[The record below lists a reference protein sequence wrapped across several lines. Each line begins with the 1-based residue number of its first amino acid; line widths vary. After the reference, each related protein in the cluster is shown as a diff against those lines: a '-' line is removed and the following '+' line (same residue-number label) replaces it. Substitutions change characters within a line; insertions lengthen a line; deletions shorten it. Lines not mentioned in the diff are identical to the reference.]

1 KGFITLDE
9 KIVDLVRGDGDL
21 TKHIEI
27 NSGDEFE
34 VIGGHI
40 NEFLSHI
47 HGILVNI
54 SQDSDLL
61 QRASRSIAENMHNS
75 LEDSDEVSTAME
87 ELSAAMTETADS
99 ISSIYRLMNDMVDGF
114 DDIKG
119 QINRGSDYSRS
130 MKERAQA
137 IGADAISE
145 QTQAREQIAQIEQ
158 EVRTRIES
166 ARAVERI
173 NGLTGDILN
182 ISDQTNLLSLNA
194 SIEAARAGE
203 AGRGFAVV
211 ASEIGNLAQDSARAA
226 SEIQNLA
233 GALINDVGA
242 LAKAAEDMIAFI
254 EGSALKGYDDLV
266 KTSDEY
272 KDSAES
278 IDSIMKNCTDVSN
291 RLSLAIDKLNEFT
304 DAVNTAVTQ
313 SAAGVSQASERTS
326 DLAMHLSNIGD
337 QTEASRGMTDELFGE
352 VNHFKL

>member
-1 KGFITLDE
+1 M
-9 KIVDLVRGDGDL
+9 
-21 TKHIEI
+21 
-27 NSGDEFE
+27 
-34 VIGGHI
+34 
-40 NEFLSHI
+40 

-54 SQDSDLL
+54 SRDSDLL
-61 QRASRSIAENMHNS
+61 QRASRSIDENMRNS
-75 LEDSDEVSTAME
+75 LADSDEVSTAME

-99 ISSIYRLMNDMVDGF
+99 ISSIYQLMNDMVDGF
-114 DDIKG
+114 GDIRG
-119 QINRGSDYSRS
+119 QISSGSEYSRS
-130 MKERAQA
+130 MKERAQV

-145 QTQAREQIAQIEQ
+145 QTGAREQIAQIEQ

-266 KTSDEY
+266 KTSGEY

-278 IDSIMKNCTDVSN
+278 IDSIMKNCTDVSD
-291 RLSLAIDKLNEFT
+291 RLSLAIDKLSEFT

-313 SAAGVSQASERTS
+313 SAAGVNQASERST

-337 QTEASRGMTDELFGE
+337 QTQASRSMTDELFGE